1 MPKLPQPLRWDH
13 NAHYH
18 RWLLHQLPPAPQD
31 VLDVGC
37 GAGGLAA
44 KLAARAAHVDAVDV
58 SAPMIAR
65 ARARHATTGN
75 IRWLVGDLLN
85 PALPVKHEGYDV
97 VTALSS
103 VHHMPLQPV
112 LRRLA
117 GLVRPGGV
125 LAVIGFYR
133 QATLTDRGIEA
144 LALPANAAVGV
155 VLASRGRAGKPDA
168 EGMPIREPE
177 ATLAEIRDVATGQL
191 HGAHLRRR
199 LYWRYSLLW
208 HRDTALVE
216 DRLAGIDGC
225 PS

>member
-1 MPKLPQPLRWDH
+1 MPQLPQPLRWDH

-18 RWLLHQLPPAPQD
+18 RWLDQLPPAPQD

-65 ARARHATTGN
+65 ALARHATTGN
-75 IRWLVGDLLN
+75 IRWLVGDLLD

-112 LRRLA
+112 LGRLA
-117 GLVRPGGV
+117 GLVRSGGV

-144 LALPANAAVGV
+144 LALPANAAVGAL
-155 VLASRGRAGKPDA
+155 LASRGRAGKPDA

-177 ATLAEIRDVATGQL
+177 ATLAEIRGVAAEQL
-191 HGAHLRRR
+191 PGAHLRRR

-208 HRDTALVE
+208 HRDTS
-216 DRLAGIDGC
+216 GDG
-225 PS
+225 

>member
-1 MPKLPQPLRWDH
+1 MSTRW
-13 NAHYH
+13 
-18 RWLLHQLPPAPQD
+18 
-31 VLDVGC
+31 
-37 GAGGLAA
+37 
-44 KLAARAAHVDAVDV
+44 
-58 SAPMIAR
+58 
-65 ARARHATTGN
+65 T
-75 IRWLVGDLLN
+75 
-85 PALPVKHEGYDV
+85 LPVKHEGYDV

-112 LRRLA
+112 LGRLA

-177 ATLAEIRDVATGQL
+177 ATLAEIRDVAAGQL

-208 HRDTALVE
+208 HRDTA
-216 DRLAGIDGC
+216 R
-225 PS
+225 

>member
-1 MPKLPQPLRWDH
+1 MSTRWTCPRPSLRG
-13 NAHYH
+13 
-18 RWLLHQLPPAPQD
+18 P
-31 VLDVGC
+31 
-37 GAGGLAA
+37 GLAMQR
-44 KLAARAAHVDAVDV
+44 LA
-58 SAPMIAR
+58 
-65 ARARHATTGN
+65 N
-75 IRWLVGDLLN
+75 LRWLVGDLLN

-133 QATLTDRGIEA
+133 QATLTD
-144 LALPANAAVGV
+144 
-155 VLASRGRAGKPDA
+155 
-168 EGMPIREPE
+168 
-177 ATLAEIRDVATGQL
+177 ATLAEIRDVAAGQL

-199 LYWRYSLLW
+199 LDWRYSLLW
-208 HRDTALVE
+208 HLDTALVE